1 LKIASFKNSQFH
13 FDNVAI
19 DKCCIAVAVLQN
31 GCFPADCSQ
40 KNNII
45 LQYSVIFAPAKA
57 KSIINKP
64 YVVLPVATAYITCVT
79 KRVF

>member
-1 LKIASFKNSQFH
+1 LKTASLKISQRH
-13 FDNVAI
+13 FDKFAI
-19 DKCCIAVAVLQN
+19 DECWIAVAVLQS

-45 LQYSVIFAPAKA
+45 LQYSVILAPAKA